1 MDLLEKLNKLIDDL
15 DKSVKSLRST
25 GQAYSQADKDY
36 KMKLSETLLRLEA
49 EGRPVSNL
57 LYIARGLDEVAEA
70 KYQQIA
76 KEAIYK
82 ANYESIQS
90 LRLQIR
96 VLNEIINKEY
106 E

>member
-1 MDLLEKLNKLIDDL
+1 MDLLEKLNRLIEDL
-15 DKSVKSLRST
+15 DKSVKTLRST
-25 GQAYSQADKDY
+25 GQAYAQADKDY
-36 KMKLSETLLRLEA
+36 KVKLSETLLRLEA

-57 LYIARGLDEVAEA
+57 IYIARGMEDVAEA

-76 KEAIYK
+76 KEALYK

-96 VLNEIINKEY
+96 VLNEIIRREY

>member
-15 DKSVKSLRST
+15 DKSVKSLRAT
-25 GQAYSQADKDY
+25 GQAYAQADKDY

-57 LYIARGLDEVAEA
+57 LYIARGMDEVAEA

>member
-1 MDLLEKLNKLIDDL
+1 MDLLEKLNRLIEDL
-15 DKSVKSLRST
+15 DKSVKTLRST
-25 GQAYSQADKDY
+25 GQAYAQADKDY
-36 KMKLSETLLRLEA
+36 KIKLSETLLRLEA

-57 LYIARGLDEVAEA
+57 IYIARGMEDVAEA

-76 KEAIYK
+76 KEALYK

-96 VLNEIINKEY
+96 VLNEIIRREY

>member
-1 MDLLEKLNKLIDDL
+1 MDLLEKLNRLIEEL
-15 DKSVKSLRST
+15 DKSVKTLRST
-25 GQAYSQADKDY
+25 GQAYAQADKDY
-36 KMKLSETLLRLEA
+36 KIKLSETLLRLEA

-57 LYIARGLDEVAEA
+57 IYIARGMEDVAEA

-76 KEAIYK
+76 KEALYK

-96 VLNEIINKEY
+96 VLNEIIRREY